1 MTNQFGNRVSY
12 SYHLLSPKILNP
24 SQKYLKFWHQIFVI
38 PAEAGIQDFLCG
50 VFSGFPP
57 SRE

>member
-1 MTNQFGNRVSY
+1 VAFSTLISN
-12 SYHLLSPKILNP
+12 
-24 SQKYLKFWHQIFVI
+24 QKYLKFWHQIFVI

-57 SRE
+57 SLE